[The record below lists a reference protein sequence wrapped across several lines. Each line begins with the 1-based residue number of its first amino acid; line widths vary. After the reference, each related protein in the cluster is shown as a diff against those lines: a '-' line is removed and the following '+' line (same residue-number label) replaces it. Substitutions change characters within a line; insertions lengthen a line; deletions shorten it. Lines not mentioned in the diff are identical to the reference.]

1 MRQYVG
7 FGSKQSKYHKNYH
20 MIYKFL
26 EDYKYFISEVLKT
39 VKLNE
44 ISLLYHMVL
53 GGHSV
58 HKYNFTSLDI

>member
-26 EDYKYFISEVLKT
+26 EEKMIIM
-39 VKLNE
+39 NE
-44 ISLLYHMVL
+44 TARSCAEEDSNAFFHEKHVSI
-53 GGHSV
+53 
-58 HKYNFTSLDI
+58 F